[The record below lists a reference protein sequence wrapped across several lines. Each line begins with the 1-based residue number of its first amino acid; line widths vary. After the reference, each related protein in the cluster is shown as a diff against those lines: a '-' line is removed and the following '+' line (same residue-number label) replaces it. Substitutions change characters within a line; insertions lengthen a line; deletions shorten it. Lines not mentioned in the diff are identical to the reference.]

1 MWREVLTFFRVGFP
15 VAVWRA
21 RYWWIAA
28 GLGFTLVAVAVGAWV
43 AGTPAVQ
50 ASLGTPEEIRQLVEE
65 DFAAYYSSDAAAG
78 FAAQVWTNN
87 AWVSALVLIAGA
99 FFVLPAVYVLAQNA
113 INVGIVGGLMV
124 ANGRGDL
131 FFGLIA
137 PHGLLE
143 LTAVFVAA
151 GAGMRLGWQWFDPGP
166 RPRSVALAQE
176 GRAAVAIAMGLAVVL
191 LVSGVI
197 EAFVTPSPL
206 PTWAR
211 IGIGALALGA
221 FLAYVGVSAA
231 AGRGPASPVTSPVT
245 AGSPSWPRCPADDAA
260 VRAGPSPGRARAERG
275 SEPAGSL
282 EVEVGVGELRGD
294 VRRGGLDDPHAH
306 PGQDRGHVRPIE
318 VGARSGRAVDP
329 RRILG
334 RPARRLG
341 AGAGSRTEATRTVCR
356 AVRAGSA
363 GSRPSSIAGR
373 SRATN
378 STTRARLR
386 TRDRPWRPGRG
397 SRSR

>member
-1 MWREVLTFFRVGFP
+1 MDVDAFVRLHSPEWERLGELTRRRRLTGAEATELVDLYQRTATHLSMVRSAAPDPALVGSLTQLVAQARARVTGAHAPMWREVLTFFRVGFP

-43 AGTPAVQ
+43 ASTPAVQ
-50 ASLGTPEEIRQLVEE
+50 ASLGTPEAIRQLVEE

-124 ANGRGDL
+124 ANGRGDV

-197 EAFVTPSPL
+197 EGFVTPSPL

-221 FLAYVGVSAA
+221 FLAYVGIYGS
-231 AGRGPASPVTSPVT
+231 RGE
-245 AGSPSWPRCPADDAA
+245 
-260 VRAGPSPGRARAERG
+260 RAGFTGDITSDG
-275 SEPAGSL
+275 
-282 EVEVGVGELRGD
+282 GVTELA
-294 VRRGGLDDPHAH
+294 PM
-306 PGQDRGHVRPIE
+306 
-318 VGARSGRAVDP
+318 SG
-329 RRILG
+329 
-334 RPARRLG
+334 
-341 AGAGSRTEATRTVCR
+341 
-356 AVRAGSA
+356 
-363 GSRPSSIAGR
+363 
-373 SRATN
+373 
-378 STTRARLR
+378 
-386 TRDRPWRPGRG
+386 
-397 SRSR
+397 